1 MGMRGPL
8 LADTSVW
15 VMLLRRGRG
24 GAPVLAQALEEGRV
38 VTTGPVVAE
47 LLQGLASE
55 ANRVNLERQI
65 GVLPFVSLSR
75 REWLIAGHIAGALR
89 GRGTP
94 VSLADVEIATA
105 ARSIEIPVLTSDRD
119 FTQIAD
125 AFGDL
130 QVEFV

>member
-1 MGMRGPL
+1 MTGPV

-15 VMLLRRGRG
+15 VTLLRRGRG
-24 GAPVLAQALEEGRV
+24 AAPVLERALEDGRV

-55 ANRVNLERQI
+55 ANRVDLERQI
-65 GVLPFVSLSR
+65 GALPFVSLNR

-119 FTQIAD
+119 FARIAEV
-125 AFGDL
+125 FGDL